1 MAATGPSPL
10 TGIHK
15 RLLADF
21 VVLELVAHAAAWAG
35 SDGDESY
42 DEDAASTWAESCA

>member
-42 DEDAASTWAESCA
+42 DEDAASAWAESCA